1 MNRDISTQ
9 DPHSEEQE
17 AEPSP
22 RFGPALRSDA
32 RRNRARVLAAA
43 QEAFASEGLGVPL
56 DEIARRAGVGSGTIY
71 RHFTSKEALF
81 ETIVLGRLEQLA
93 DQAER
98 LADSDDPAA
107 AFFQFLSLTIEE
119 GSVRRDMVDALAG
132 EDVDASAAVPRARR
146 RLRRGIGKLLF
157 NTQQVGAVRD
167 DISVAD
173 LMALITGLILA
184 RNRNDGGAAVPQRV
198 LSVVCDGLRHGCAN
212 NVTAV
217 PPVRPDGTGRGEQ

>member
-1 MNRDISTQ
+1 MKRDMSTQ
-9 DPHSEEQE
+9 DPHLEEE
-17 AEPSP
+17 EVEPSP
-22 RFGPALRSDA
+22 RFESTMRSDA
-32 RRNRARVLAAA
+32 RRNRARVLEAA

-93 DQAER
+93 DQAEK
-98 LADSDDPAA
+98 LADSDDPSA
-107 AFFQFLSLTIEE
+107 AFFEFLSLTIEE

-132 EDVDASAAVPRARR
+132 EEIDASAAVPRARR

-157 NTQQVGAVRD
+157 NTQQAGAVRD

-212 NVTAV
+212 DGAAV
-217 PPVRPDGTGRGEQ
+217 PPGRPDGTAHGER

>member
-1 MNRDISTQ
+1 MNAQ
-9 DPHSEEQE
+9 DPHLEQQE
-17 AEPSP
+17 GEPSP
-22 RFGPALRSDA
+22 RFGAALRSDA
-32 RRNRARVLAAA
+32 RRNRARVLEAA

-56 DEIARRAGVGSGTIY
+56 DEIARRAGVGSGTVY

-93 DQAER
+93 DQAEK

-107 AFFQFLSLTIEE
+107 AFFEFLSLTIEE
-119 GSVRRDMVDALAG
+119 GGVRRDMVDALAG
-132 EDVDASAAVPRARR
+132 EDVEASAAVPRARR
-146 RLRRGIGKLLF
+146 RLRRSIGKLLF
-157 NTQQVGAVRD
+157 NTQQAGAVRD

-198 LSVVCDGLRHGCAN
+198 LSVVCDGLRYGCAN
-212 NVTAV
+212 DVAAV
-217 PPVRPDGTGRGEQ
+217 PPGRPDDTGRGER